1 VSGYSRQTRLGGTR
15 ADRGVRWTIA
25 SLRQAHRRGR
35 SAALAALTAA
45 LLVLLS
51 ATNASAEVV
60 RLRVDWAPSDGR
72 SSMHPPYLGAAW
84 PGGGNGYQR
93 GCPAPSYCE
102 WSGTRW
108 IQENLD
114 AGGDPRTL
122 SFVDET
128 ATQYRTF
135 SFTIAHP
142 FGGFGP
148 NIVGTATITHADGR
162 SYTVSFDIP
171 PGPGS
176 GLPTFAS
183 LGDSQGLPRPQ
194 APSPETSCTISDLEA
209 FANFRR
215 LLRASISDFA
225 RRWRTGDRLLFNNIY
240 ACGKG
245 KITARVV
252 RPGRGRPV
260 LIAKGKK
267 ILDYRGPGRAG
278 TKVTLTQRGRALR
291 ARGTKFRAKVALRVF
306 DADGASITYS
316 GTTALRGGG
325 GSATTPPR

>member
-1 VSGYSRQTRLGGTR
+1 LSGTW
-15 ADRGVRWTIA
+15 ADRGVGWTIA
-25 SLRQAHRRGR
+25 SLSQAHRRGR

-45 LLVLLS
+45 VLVLLS

-60 RLRVDWAPSDGR
+60 RLRVDWAPADGR
-72 SSMHPPYLGAAW
+72 PAMHTPYLGATS
-84 PGGGNGYQR
+84 GERSNGYP
-93 GCPAPSYCE
+93 GPCSTPTDCGAG
-102 WSGTRW
+102 SGARW
-108 IQENLD
+108 VEENLD
-114 AGGDPRTL
+114 AGGQPRTL

-128 ATQYRTF
+128 TTQYSRW
-135 SFTIAHP
+135 SFTVAHP
-142 FGGFGP
+142 FAGFGP

-162 SYTVSFDIP
+162 SYTVPFDIP
-171 PGPGS
+171 PGPSS
-176 GLPTFAS
+176 GIPTFTS

-252 RPGRGRPV
+252 RPRHGRPV

-291 ARGTKFRAKVALRVF
+291 ARGIRFRAKVTLRVF
-306 DADGASITYS
+306 DTDGASITYS
-316 GTTALRGGG
+316 GTTTLRRRGG
-325 GSATTPPR
+325 STTTPRR